1 MQTVVGY
8 YDWHSDEKSSSDIEY
23 FVHCCGRYKLINK
36 EHFITFRPDGT
47 ANYQLIYIAE
57 GMGHFQVGGAWH
69 HLEKGNCILY
79 CPEDAQRYEYYLKD
93 HPVIY
98 WVHFSC
104 REKPVILQSSQAGGG
119 RILRVGSH
127 STYLQ
132 LFDTMIH
139 ELQIK
144 QPFFEE
150 QLQLL
155 IQQLLNTMR
164 RNCFK
169 EKSVFESYNK
179 EVEDAIRLFHIEP
192 EKEFTIRDFTKDRGL
207 NYYRFIDTFSRY
219 TGVSPRQYIINIR
232 MTMAKDLLM
241 NTDFQILEISQ
252 IAGYENPLYFSR
264 LFKKNCGMSPTE
276 YRIKNM

>member
-8 YDWHSDEKSSSDIEY
+8 YDWHSDEKSSSEIDY
-23 FVHCCGRYKLINK
+23 FVHCCGRYRLVNK
-36 EHFITFRPDGT
+36 EHFVTYRPDGT
-47 ANYQLIYIAE
+47 ANYQLMYIAD
-57 GMGHFQVGGAWH
+57 GKAHFQIDGVWH
-69 HLEKGNCILY
+69 HLEKGNCVLY
-79 CPEDAQRYEYYLKD
+79 RPEDAQRYEYFLDD
-93 HPVIY
+93 HPEVY

-104 REKPVILQSSQAGGG
+104 SKKPIISDNTGKDKSRILQ
-119 RILRVGSH
+119 VGVH

-144 QPFFEE
+144 QPYFEE

-155 IQQLLNTMR
+155 MQQLLNVMR

-169 EKSVFESYNK
+169 EKTVFESYNK
-179 EVEDAIRLFHIEP
+179 EVEEAIRIFHLEP
-192 EKEFTIRDFTKDRGL
+192 EREFTIRDYAKERGL

-232 MTMAKDLLM
+232 MTLAKDLLI
-241 NTDFQILEISQ
+241 NTDFQILEIAQ

-264 LFKKNCGMSPTE
+264 LFKKNCGIAPSD
-276 YRIKNM
+276 YRCRNT